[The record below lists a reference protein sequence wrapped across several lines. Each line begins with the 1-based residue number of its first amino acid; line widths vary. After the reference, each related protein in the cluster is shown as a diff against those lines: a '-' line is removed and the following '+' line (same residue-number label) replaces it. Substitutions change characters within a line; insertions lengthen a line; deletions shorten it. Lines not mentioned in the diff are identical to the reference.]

1 MSITGSTAPMGAG
14 PGAATATAPSF
25 WNNPTIRSA
34 VWQLLTLAGLLL
46 VLWYFIHNALI
57 NLQQQSIATGF
68 GFFGRESGFDI
79 GESLIEYSPSSTYA
93 RAFTVGLL
101 NTIEVAVL
109 GIIFSTIFGVMLGI
123 ARLSPNWLLSRLALI
138 YVEVVRNIPLLLQL
152 LLFYALINSVAPGPR
167 QAWQPLPDFFISN
180 RGVFLPAPLADP
192 SHPYIGIAFLAGII
206 GALVMDR
213 WARKRQ
219 DLTGQIFPVLP
230 VGAGLIFGLPI
241 LTWLAFGAPSKVSF
255 PELAGFNFSGG
266 VSMSPEL
273 TALLGGLVIYTTS
286 YIGEIVRS
294 GILAVSYG
302 QTEAASALGLKRGLI
317 LRLVVLP
324 QAVRIIVPPMT
335 SQYLNLTKNSTLAVA
350 IGFPEFFSVVNTQMN
365 QTGQAIEGM
374 ACIMAAYLSV
384 SLTISLLMNVYNA
397 RIALKGR

>member
-1 MSITGSTAPMGAG
+1 MSISGSTAPMGAG
-14 PGAATATAPSF
+14 PGVSGAAPSF
-25 WNNPTIRSA
+25 WNNPTVRSA
-34 VWQLLTLAGLLL
+34 VWQVLTLAGLLA
-46 VLWYFIHNALI
+46 VLGYFVHNALL

-68 GFFGRESGFDI
+68 GFLHRESGFDI

-109 GIIFSTIFGVMLGI
+109 GIIFSTIFGVTLGI

-152 LLFYALINSVAPGPR
+152 LFLYVLINSVAPGPR

-213 WARKRQ
+213 WAKKRQ
-219 DLTGQIFPVLP
+219 DRTGQIFPVLP
-230 VGAGLIFGLPI
+230 AGAGLILGLPI
-241 LTWLAFGAPSKVSF
+241 LTWLAFGAPAKVSF

-302 QTEAASALGLKRGLI
+302 QTEAAGALGLRRGQI

-324 QAVRIIVPPMT
+324 QAIRIIVPPMT

-374 ACIMAAYLSV
+374 TCIMAAYLSV
-384 SLTISLLMNVYNA
+384 SLTISLLMNIYNA